1 MAFRSAFGVNTGSAR
16 NNKKRK
22 IIKIIIFSVVGVAL
36 AVTGVLVARKFVSGG
51 TKEDTTYKVRQET
64 YENVIE
70 ISGNISAANSQSLQ
84 AAGSGTVQA
93 VYVKEGD
100 RVKKGQVILELDAT
114 EQQYNLANLDYEIAQ
129 KKISGSKRELEL
141 LQTKR
146 AMLVSKLDDRK
157 IVAYFDGIVAKLSVA
172 PGDYLDAKDSVGTL
186 IDRTYMT
193 ASVEIV
199 ETDVAKLKAGQTV
212 KFTFP
217 AYENNTVTG
226 YVVSYPAVGSITSRG
241 ATVVNAEVRIDNPPD
256 AILPNYSFT
265 GKIEISPSVTVNIV
279 ERQAIGYD
287 NGSAYAEVV
296 NADGTTSRREV
307 SVESYGTQYVN
318 ILSGVRPGETLK
330 SQGNA
335 SGSLRIGT
343 TSSGSS
349 SGGSSGSN
357 RPSGGGSMPSGFSMG
372 GFGR

>member
-1 MAFRSAFGVNTGSAR
+1 MAVGPR
-16 NNKKRK
+16 NKTKVSKVVR
-22 IIKIIIFSVVGVAL
+22 IIIISSVVLVVGIAGVFL
-36 AVTGVLVARKFVSGG
+36 ARKYVSGG
-51 TKEDTTYKVRQET
+51 EAAEETYKVRQET

-114 EQQYNLANLDYEIAQ
+114 EQEYNLASLDYDIAQ

-146 AMLVSKLDDRK
+146 AMLVSKLEDRK
-157 IVAYFDGIVAKLSVA
+157 VTAYFDGIVAKLSVA
-172 PGDYLDAKDSVGTL
+172 PGDYLDAKDTVGTL

-199 ETDVAKLKAGQTV
+199 ETDVAKLQTGQTV
-212 KFTFP
+212 QFTFP
-217 AYENNTVTG
+217 AYENKIVYG
-226 YVVSYPAVGSITSRG
+226 YVVSYPAVGTISNRG
-241 ATVVNAEVRIDNPPD
+241 ATVVNAEVRIDDPPE

-265 GKIEISPSVTVNIV
+265 GKIEISEPVTVTIV
-279 ERQAIGYD
+279 ERQAIGYE
-287 NGSAYAEVV
+287 NGNAYVEVMSP
-296 NADGTTSRREV
+296 DGSSVRRNV
-307 SVESYGTQYVN
+307 SVEAYGTQYVN
-318 ILSGVRPGETLK
+318 ILSGVNPGVTVK
-330 SQGNA
+330 SQGNV

-343 TSSGSS
+343 ASNAGGGGGNRS
-349 SGGSSGSN
+349 SGGG
-357 RPSGGGSMPSGFSMG
+357 MGFSMG

>member
-1 MAFRSAFGVNTGSAR
+1 MAFRANGK
-16 NNKKRK
+16 NKTRK
-22 IIKIIIFSVVGVAL
+22 IIKIIIITVVIIAL
-36 AVTGVLVARKFVSGG
+36 GVTGVLVARRFVSGG
-51 TKEDTTYKVRQET
+51 EAEEITYRVRQET

-114 EQQYNLANLDYEIAQ
+114 EQEYNLASLDYDIAQ

-146 AMLVSKLDDRK
+146 AMLVSKLEDRK
-157 IVAYFDGIVAKLSVA
+157 VVAYFDGIIAKLSVA
-172 PGDYLDAKDSVGTL
+172 PGDYLDAKDTVGTL

-199 ETDVAKLKAGQTV
+199 ETDVAKLKPGQTV
-212 KFTFP
+212 QFTFP
-217 AYENNTVTG
+217 AYENNVVYG
-226 YVVSYPAVGSITSRG
+226 YVVSYPAVGTISNRG
-241 ATVVNAEVRIDNPPD
+241 ATVVNAEVRIDDPPD

-265 GKIEISPSVTVNIV
+265 GKIEISAAVTVNIV
-279 ERQAIGYD
+279 ERQAIGYS
-287 NGSAYAEVV
+287 NGNAYVEVV
-296 NADGTTSRREV
+296 NNDGSTARRDV

-330 SQGNA
+330 SQGSA
-335 SGSLRIGT
+335 SGSVRI
-343 TSSGSS
+343 TSSSDG
-349 SGGSSGSN
+349 SGGGSGSG
-357 RPSGGGSMPSGFSMG
+357 RPSGGGMGGFSMG